1 MSTFLQEQP
10 TALTE
15 YDEPLVRR
23 LIEKTTVFEDKF
35 TVEFKPCVTVD
46 VDE

>member
-1 MSTFLQEQP
+1 MSVFLHEQP
-10 TALTE
+10 TAIAE

-23 LIEKTTVFEDKF
+23 LIEKVRVFEDKF
-35 TVEFKPCVTVD
+35 TVEFKSGVAVD